1 MKRAA
6 PDPELLG
13 RIAGSRPV
21 VEVRALDPGYPD
33 HGSDV
38 WLVRTEAQELIVR
51 SSRLREEPD
60 REFWWGLK
68 ALFGV
73 DPRNMDHVEAALKL
87 LSGIP
92 DIPVPRVLARERV
105 NGREYLA
112 VERMRGAMLPSFIGQ
127 PDELLRSFG
136 AWLARVHRLETDVFG
151 NPAGTRREAKEHF
164 HGRLAE
170 IVRVMVGREHPDDPE
185 MREWLDVALDEL
197 SRLPAPEACCP
208 VLVDLGPG
216 QFLAEDGRITALV
229 DVEAY
234 VLAPR
239 ELDFVNL
246 EYELDARA
254 AEAFLEGYSSVLDVP
269 DLSRCRTA
277 YRLFCRLMGVKGSV
291 DIRKWMAHPW
301 LF

>member
-1 MKRAA
+1 MTNA
-6 PDPELLG
+6 PNPELLS
-13 RIAGSRPV
+13 RMAGNRPI
-21 VEVRALDPGYPD
+21 VEARALDPGYSG

-38 WLVRTEAQELIVR
+38 WLVRTAAGELIVR

-73 DPRNMDHVEAALKL
+73 DPRNMDHFEAALKL
-87 LSGIP
+87 LSGLP
-92 DIPVPRVLARERV
+92 DIPVPRVLAREQAD
-105 NGREYLA
+105 GREYLA
-112 VERMRGAMLPSFIGQ
+112 VERMRGAMLTTFIGQ
-127 PDELLRSFG
+127 PDELLRRFG
-136 AWLARVHRLETDVFG
+136 VWLARVHKLEANGYGDL
-151 NPAGTRREAKEHF
+151 AGTGREPKERF
-164 HGRLAE
+164 HGQLAK
-170 IVRVMVGREHPDDPE
+170 IMRAMVEREHPDDPA
-185 MREWLDVALDEL
+185 MREWLTAALDEL
-197 SRLPAPEACCP
+197 RRLPAPETCCP

-216 QFLAEDGRITALV
+216 QFLAEDGKITALV

-254 AEAFLEGYSSVLDVP
+254 AEAFLEGYTSVLDVP

-291 DIRKWMAHPW
+291 DIRRWMAQPV